1 MLKVRVMGTKKDIKW
16 FRDLLR
22 DCSQIK
28 VIEFSDVYPN
38 KGTKTYYRAY
48 IEVEPRKKAE
58 EYIQLLKEEALYE
71 TGIWPDR
78 APLLLLITCS
88 YQEMD
93 GRFFVAGCR
102 KEE

>member
-28 VIEFSDVYPN
+28 VMESSDVYPN

-48 IEVEPRKKAE
+48 TEVEPRKKAE
-58 EYIQLLKEEALYE
+58 E
-71 TGIWPDR
+71 
-78 APLLLLITCS
+78 
-88 YQEMD
+88 
-93 GRFFVAGCR
+93 
-102 KEE
+102 